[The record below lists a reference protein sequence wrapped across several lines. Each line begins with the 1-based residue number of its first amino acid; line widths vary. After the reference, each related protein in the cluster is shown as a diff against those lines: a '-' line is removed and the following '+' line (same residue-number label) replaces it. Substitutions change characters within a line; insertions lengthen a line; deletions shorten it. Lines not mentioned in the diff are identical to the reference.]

1 MGIAYIKRSKT
12 GRINIKI
19 GNKVDYTLKAVLWSL
34 GIVTVVAFLFFDYTG
49 FQLTSALKETM
60 TNLQTMFLTP
70 ALNHFSWGE
79 AFYQVGVTLALAVL
93 STVIGAVIA
102 FFLALL
108 SAENLSNQGVAKVI
122 KTYVAF
128 IRAVPTVLWVLIFAI
143 AAGLGSTAAVLGM
156 LFHSV
161 AYLVKAFSESFEE
174 VDKGVL
180 EALRSTGAGWWQTI
194 VHAVLP
200 STMTY
205 LLSWTFLRF
214 EINFSVAVAMGA
226 AAGAGGIGFELFMAS
241 GFYFDLREVGFI
253 TYCILLVAILLE
265 LASTQLKKRYFP
277 SQH

>member
-1 MGIAYIKRSKT
+1 MEPRHC
-12 GRINIKI
+12 NCCC
-19 GNKVDYTLKAVLWSL
+19 LP
-34 GIVTVVAFLFFDYTG
+34 FFDYTG

-143 AAGLGSTAAVLGM
+143 AAGLGSTVAVLGCC
-156 LFHSV
+156 S
-161 AYLVKAFSESFEE
+161 
-174 VDKGVL
+174 
-180 EALRSTGAGWWQTI
+180 I
-194 VHAVLP
+194 P
-200 STMTY
+200 
-205 LLSWTFLRF
+205 
-214 EINFSVAVAMGA
+214 
-226 AAGAGGIGFELFMAS
+226 
-241 GFYFDLREVGFI
+241 
-253 TYCILLVAILLE
+253 
-265 LASTQLKKRYFP
+265 
-277 SQH
+277 

>member
-1 MGIAYIKRSKT
+1 MEPRHC
-12 GRINIKI
+12 NCCC
-19 GNKVDYTLKAVLWSL
+19 LP
-34 GIVTVVAFLFFDYTG
+34 FFDYTG

-70 ALNHFSWGE
+70 ALTHFSWGE

-102 FFLALL
+102 FFFALL